1 MKALPLRRIILP
13 LLVLAMM
20 AVVPVSASAQTQDDV
35 DKAKT
40 AEENAYQELLD
51 ADEVLE
57 SGLEELERIQ
67 GQIYNL
73 EWRIEKLETALA
85 EYGEDVVSLQN
96 RAELLVYEAYTTG
109 GRNLVTTAFSANDI
123 QDLITSQALYDAATT
138 MDLSELDQLAAV
150 SRQMDR
156 LNDDLSIKEAEVK
169 ALRTEQESVV
179 ATLEEERT
187 QADKLH
193 ADAKK
198 NYAET

>member
-20 AVVPVSASAQTQDDV
+20 AVVPVTASAQTQDDV

-51 ADEVLE
+51 SYEVLE
-57 SGLEELERIQ
+57 SGLEELEGIKR
-67 GQIYNL
+67 QISNL

-96 RAELLVYEAYTTG
+96 RAELLVYEAYTSG

-179 ATLEEERT
+179 ATLEE
-187 QADKLH
+187 
-193 ADAKK
+193 
-198 NYAET
+198 